1 MQTLVLSIGSTINA
15 SLQVGDAVYYSPVN
29 SISNSGFSGSNNNV
43 TFFGIVTKINFKTFQ
58 VNVMYDDL
66 GPDGI
71 AESGDEIT
79 PPTAGDYIMFGKN
92 KAVNS
97 SDVKGYYA
105 NIKFVNKRKDKVE
118 LFSIGSEVSQ
128 SSK

>member
-1 MQTLVLSIGSTINA
+1 MQTLVLSIGSTINT

-29 SISNSGFSGSNNNV
+29 SISSSGFSGSNNNV
-43 TFFGIVTKINFKTFQ
+43 TFFGIVTKINFNTFQ
-58 VNVMYDDL
+58 VNVIYDNT
-66 GPDGI
+66 
-71 AESGDEIT
+71 SSVTT
-79 PPTAGDYIMFGKN
+79 PTMGDYIMFGKN

-105 NIKFVNKRKDKVE
+105 EVKFVNKRTDKVE

>member
-1 MQTLVLSIGSTINA
+1 MQIVNMPIGSNINT
-15 SLQVGDAVYYSPVN
+15 SLQVGDAVYCSPVN
-29 SISNSGFSGSNNNV
+29 TVGGFSTSTNNV
-43 TFFGIVTKINFKTFQ
+43 NFVGIVTSINP
-58 VNVMYDDL
+58 VGSPNSINVMYDETNL
-66 GPDGI
+66 QLALP
-71 AESGDEIT
+71 T
-79 PPTAGDYIMFGKN
+79 PGDYIMFGKN